1 MILDAGMNQKS
12 TREILLAANA
22 CLKRLADVSSG
33 SDEWIKIYWLGARM
47 PRALSIFYARPR
59 YQSFP
64 IAARVSFDNLKPEG
78 SQPRYD
84 ARGSALNQVTLM

>member
-12 TREILLAANA
+12 TREILLAAKA

-47 PRALSIFYARPR
+47 PRRFSNLLREASLSEFSYR
-59 YQSFP
+59 SL
-64 IAARVSFDNLKPEG
+64 RVF
-78 SQPRYD
+78 
-84 ARGSALNQVTLM
+84 